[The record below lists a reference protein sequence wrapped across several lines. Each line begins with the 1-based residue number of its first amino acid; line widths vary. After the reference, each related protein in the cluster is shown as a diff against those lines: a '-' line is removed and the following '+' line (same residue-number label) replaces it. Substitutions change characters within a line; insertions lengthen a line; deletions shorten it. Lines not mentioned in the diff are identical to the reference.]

1 MKTMKTVRKLFGAM
15 LVFLLLAGV
24 VGTVPAEAASL
35 IRSTL
40 NYDAY
45 LEPADEEF
53 YGNYHIYTG
62 YQTGFLLREGTDGT
76 VTIASQSGRPVSGV
90 ANDTTVLYSLYKK
103 NVLTIW
109 KANIKT
115 LKKTKVA
122 AISIKAKEA
131 RLCGF
136 YNNVVYYSAVSKK
149 GAHLMFSYPL
159 STKVSKKMGSGVTP
173 CAQVSRYLVYN
184 REKLDGS
191 EGAILKSYDV
201 RTKKGVTIDSAAETV
216 TRLGKYIYY
225 SKYGQNVY
233 VVAGTLQTLP
243 AIQIL
248 KYNLDT
254 NKAEMLVSIDRE
266 AYQTFRV
273 TSKGA
278 YLYTQTDDQI
288 SYFYVDY
295 ATGSIREASPAE
307 ISGV

>member
-1 MKTMKTVRKLFGAM
+1 MKTMRKLFSAI

-24 VGTVPAEAASL
+24 AGTVPAEAASL

-45 LEPADEEF
+45 LEPADQEL
-53 YGNYHIYTG
+53 YGNYHIFTG
-62 YQTGFLLREGTDGT
+62 YQSGFLLREGADGT
-76 VTIASQSGRPVSGV
+76 VTIASQTGRAIRGV
-90 ANDTTVLYSLYKK
+90 ANDTTVLYSIYKSS
-103 NVLTIW
+103 VLTIW

-122 AISIKAKEA
+122 AISIKAKSAE
-131 RLCGF
+131 LCGF
-136 YNNVVYYSAVSKK
+136 YNNVVYYSATSKK

-159 STKVSKKMGSGVTP
+159 ATKVSKKMGSGVSP
-173 CAQVSRYLVYN
+173 CAQMSRYLVYN

-191 EGAILKSYDV
+191 EGTILKSYDV
-201 RTKKGVTIDSAAETV
+201 KTKKGVTIDGAAETA

-225 SKYGQNVY
+225 SKYGQNMY
-233 VVAGTLQTLP
+233 VVAGTLQVLP
-243 AIQIL
+243 ALQIY
-248 KYNLDT
+248 KYDLDA
-254 NKAEMLVSIDRE
+254 NKAEQLVSIDRE
-266 AYQTFRV
+266 NYQTLRV

-288 SYFYVDY
+288 SFFYVDY
-295 ATGSIREASPAE
+295 ATGSIRTASPIE